1 MNKVK
6 NNHSIKMEK
15 NEKNDEYI
23 KNIEDELKKAKEAA
37 TKEPLGFFDYLELEK
52 ELYTLSYFYFDR
64 SNNPLPSALASSP
77 KETVRLIICA

>member
-23 KNIEDELKKAKEAA
+23 KNIEDELKRQKKQ
-37 TKEPLGFFDYLELEK
+37 PLK
-52 ELYTLSYFYFDR
+52 SH
-64 SNNPLPSALASSP
+64 
-77 KETVRLIICA
+77 

>member
-23 KNIEDELKKAKEAA
+23 KNIEDELKKAKEAT

-52 ELYTLSYFYFDR
+52 E
-64 SNNPLPSALASSP
+64 N
-77 KETVRLIICA
+77 

>member
-37 TKEPLGFFDYLELEK
+37 TKEPLGF
-52 ELYTLSYFYFDR
+52 
-64 SNNPLPSALASSP
+64 
-77 KETVRLIICA
+77 LIIWSWKKKTSNPSFLFPKITVHIIIFLF

>member
-37 TKEPLGFFDYLELEK
+37 TKVK
-52 ELYTLSYFYFDR
+52 
-64 SNNPLPSALASSP
+64 
-77 KETVRLIICA
+77 